1 MKPSNSIYIGGP
13 PLDPP
18 EDLVM
23 VRCTFCHKSAYS
35 SEWISNHGDCPRCGK
50 PYAGKQSED

>member
-1 MKPSNSIYIGGP
+1 MKPANRFYGYSPAN
-13 PLDPP
+13 DAP

-35 SEWISNHGDCPRCGK
+35 AEWISNHGDCPRCQK
-50 PYAGKQSED
+50 AYAGKVNED

>member
-1 MKPSNSIYIGGP
+1 MKPRNAIYIGGP

-23 VRCTFCHKSAYS
+23 VNCTECHKSAYS
-35 SEWISNHGDCPRCGK
+35 AEWISNHGDCPRCEK
-50 PYAGKQSED
+50 PYAGKPIED

>member
-1 MKPSNSIYIGGP
+1 MKPSNLVYLGGP

-35 SEWISNHGDCPRCGK
+35 AEWKRNRGYCPICQK
-50 PYAGKQSED
+50 AYAGPSDED